1 MVVATCQIVWIL
13 YFLKDIEMNHDRK
26 ALLFY
31 DSQAALYISS
41 NPIFHER
48 SKHIEIDWHVIRDSL
63 GEGD

>member
-1 MVVATCQIVWIL
+1 
-13 YFLKDIEMNHDRK
+13 MNHDRK

-31 DSQAALYISS
+31 NSQAALYISS